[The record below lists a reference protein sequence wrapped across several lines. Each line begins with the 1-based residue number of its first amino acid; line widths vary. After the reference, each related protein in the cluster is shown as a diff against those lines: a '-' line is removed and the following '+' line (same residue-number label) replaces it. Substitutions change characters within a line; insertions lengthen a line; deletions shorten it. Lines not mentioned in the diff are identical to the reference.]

1 MTSWPASKLDSA
13 HPGKWRKHKMYFQ
26 VKGKRTFATN
36 GGKAFDTSKP
46 AVIFLHGS
54 GLDHSFWGLHTRFFA
69 FRNYAVLAPDF
80 PGHTFSPGPPLT
92 RIEDMADWLNDVVT
106 ALDIDNISLV
116 AHSQGC
122 LIALEFASRYPEK
135 LRSVSFIASGL
146 ATPVHSALL
155 ESAQNQPEAAIAMMM
170 SWGFGSAGH
179 FHQGPIPGNSMIAG
193 GTKVMRGNVPNEL
206 SADLKACNAYH
217 NGEIAAASISCP
229 RQVILAGKD
238 RMAPRKA
245 GMALVK
251 ALGNPQLDIIEQ
263 SGHMVP
269 QEAPDECRYLL
280 KNFIFTNN
288 PST

>member
-1 MTSWPASKLDSA
+1 
-13 HPGKWRKHKMYFQ
+13 MYFQ
-26 VKGKRTFATN
+26 VQGKRTFATT
-36 GGKAFDTSKP
+36 GGKAFDHGKP

-54 GLDHSFWGLHTRFFA
+54 GLDHSFWGLHTRYFA
-69 FRNYAVLAPDF
+69 FRNYAVLAPDL
-80 PGHTFSPGPPLT
+80 PGHTFSMGPPLT
-92 RIEDMADWLNDVVT
+92 SIEDMADWLSDVVT
-106 ALDIDNISLV
+106 ALDIDHISLV

-146 ATPVHSALL
+146 ATPINPALL
-155 ESAQNQPEAAIAMMM
+155 ESAQNRPEAAIGMMM

-179 FHQGPIPGNSMIAG
+179 LHQGPIPGNSMIAG
-193 GTKVMRGNVPNEL
+193 GAKVMHGNAPREL
-206 SADLKACNAYH
+206 YADLKACNAYS
-217 NGEIAAASISCP
+217 NGAAAAASIRCP
-229 RQVILAGKD
+229 RQVILGGQD

-245 GMALVK
+245 TLALVK

-269 QEAPDECRYLL
+269 QEAPNPCRDLL
-280 KNFIFTNN
+280 KSFIFSNN